1 MKLVH
6 DINAQAVGAIK
17 DGLNALSNSL
27 LEINAIVGDSSSRIH
42 VDNGVLRING
52 TTTHSEKLGVGV
64 NRVSDGVCLETSGA
78 VKFQGKKFEVGN
90 GVPTHGTYNAGDVV
104 WNDAPK
110 PNGNLGWICVQ
121 TGAPGQW
128 QPFGNIG
135 S

>member
-6 DINAQAVGAIK
+6 DINAQAVGSIK
-17 DGLNALSNSL
+17 NGLNALSNAL
-27 LEINAIVGDSSSRIH
+27 LEINSIVGDSTSRIY

-52 TTTHSEKLGVGV
+52 IATHSEKLGIGV
-64 NRVSDGVCLETSGA
+64 SKVSDGVCLETSGA

-90 GVPTHGTYNAGDVV
+90 SIPTHGIYNTGDIV
-104 WNDAPK
+104 WHDTPK
-110 PNGNLGWICVQ
+110 PNGNVGWICVQ

-135 S
+135 A